1 MPITELLER
10 NAREFPKDIA
20 LVEINPDIQEKRRV
34 TWRDYE
40 LIQPDAAIITDVI
53 LHGTYLTRKLTEL
66 LISLLAEV
74 LEKEIKLQFL

>member
-40 LIQPDAAIITDVI
+40 LIQPMPPSLQDV
-53 LHGTYLTRKLTEL
+53 TYMAC
-66 LISLLAEV
+66 I
-74 LEKEIKLQFL
+74 